1 MYKRKYN
8 LITLFSS
15 WFKKDTPVF
24 VTRVSFVAS
33 LFFAIFGVLLGI
45 IEGSLAVQI
54 NGLIAGVDVINSMLL
69 ITAVKHS
76 IKSPDYVYNYGY
88 GKYESLS
95 TLASSGLFFIV
106 SAYTLYEAINSFGQ
120 GEEVSGNY
128 YILISYSVVSFFIMN
143 YLSKYERRA
152 SVKYNIPMLEYD
164 SNIWKMDSYIELG
177 IICNLILGV
186 ILSYYD
192 YNNIARMVDS
202 VTALLLM
209 GYALKTPLQGSK
221 NALNQLLDRTLP
233 DKLGFEIMSIVVE
246 HLDKMCEYRNIH
258 SRQSGKDIF
267 IEIDVVLPF
276 DSTMEDKNKLE
287 FEIQESIIKR
297 FPTAITRLYAK
308 ACGGDCMVNGTRTCP
323 VSIDINK

>member
-1 MYKRKYN
+1 MYKQKYN
-8 LITLFSS
+8 FFTLLSS

-24 VTRVSFVAS
+24 VTRVSFIAS
-33 LFFAIFGVLLGI
+33 LFFAIFGILLGI
-45 IEGSLAVQI
+45 MEGSLAVQI
-54 NGLIAGVDVINSMLL
+54 NGLIAGVDVLNSLLL

-106 SAYTLYEAINSFGQ
+106 SAYTLYEAISSFGQ
-120 GEEVSGNY
+120 GETVSGNY
-128 YILISYSVVSFFIMN
+128 YILISYSVISFFIMN
-143 YLSKYERRA
+143 FLHRYEKKA
-152 SVKYNIPMLEYD
+152 SIKYNIPMLEYD

-186 ILSYYD
+186 VLSYFD
-192 YNNIARMVDS
+192 YNNLARIVDS
-202 VTALLLM
+202 ITAVVLM

-246 HLDKMCEYRNIH
+246 HLDKMCEYKSIH
-258 SRQSGKDIF
+258 TRQSGKDIF

-276 DSTMEDKNKLE
+276 DSTMEEKNSLE
-287 FEIQESIIKR
+287 FELQEAIIKK
-297 FPTAITRLYAK
+297 FPTAISRLYAK
-308 ACGGDCMVNGTRTCP
+308 ACGGDCMVNGIRKCP
-323 VSIDINK
+323 VTAIINR